1 MFFYESTFLGTKFC
15 ESILLPTEHTLKQS
29 LEATF
34 LNVNRGAHFN
44 GKDQIDSCCRSLHKC
59 DAYQR
64 IALNQTNDSLW
75 DFRHCDCLYFFQ
87 ICLDHVNT
95 SLSNEVAFLHSIN
108 TTKCYKNDYPII
120 ECIKFESLPYLKA
133 PFLRFVNQAEREKFF
148 NRCSKYELD
157 KNRLQQLQF
166 RDVPF
171 NYHGMST
178 NDTRNMSHV
187 TFIPHQSRFV
197 IINWQNFMNAKC
209 SIDDFVP
216 SKKSENDE
224 HFPYKMTIFIA
235 SRFIFR
241 DDQLSSYFI

>member
-108 TTKCYKNDYPII
+108 TTKCY
-120 ECIKFESLPYLKA
+120 
-133 PFLRFVNQAEREKFF
+133 
-148 NRCSKYELD
+148 
-157 KNRLQQLQF
+157 
-166 RDVPF
+166 
-171 NYHGMST
+171 
-178 NDTRNMSHV
+178 
-187 TFIPHQSRFV
+187 
-197 IINWQNFMNAKC
+197 
-209 SIDDFVP
+209 
-216 SKKSENDE
+216 
-224 HFPYKMTIFIA
+224 
-235 SRFIFR
+235 
-241 DDQLSSYFI
+241 